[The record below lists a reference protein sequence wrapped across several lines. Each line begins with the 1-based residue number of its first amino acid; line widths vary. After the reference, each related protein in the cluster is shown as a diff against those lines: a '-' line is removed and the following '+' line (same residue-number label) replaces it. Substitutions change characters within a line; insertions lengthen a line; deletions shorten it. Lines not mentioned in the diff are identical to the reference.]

1 MNVYILLMY
10 NANMSQE
17 IVKGIFLHHCLR
29 CEFNWTSKAAS
40 PGSCANQKCRSP
52 YLNKERIR

>member
-1 MNVYILLMY
+1 MY
-10 NANMSQE
+10 FKIMSQE

-29 CEFNWTSKAAS
+29 CDFNWTSKAAS

-52 YLNKERIR
+52 YWNKERIR